1 MILSILSLYTLLPLP
16 GNTCVSKLPICVFFY
31 FPRWYYDK
39 CNEQGTKQV
48 TWVGQSTIFVYEMT
62 SVRSI
67 IEFSIESLT
76 SSFSKVFFMYELSFC
91 IICIICIIVCYGE
104 VKEILGAF
112 VFALSCP
119 DLIPVLE
126 LLWLRYEG
134 NKSFQMII
142 QFPQFSTR
150 SPLQQGRVIQG

>member
-1 MILSILSLYTLLPLP
+1 MTNVNIRMNKTSQLSWAINY
-16 GNTCVSKLPICVFFY
+16 ICVRDDFSQNQNQIFNRI
-31 FPRWYYDK
+31 F
-39 CNEQGTKQV
+39 NIFSLQGV
-48 TWVGQSTIFVYEMT
+48 CYI
-62 SVRSI
+62 
-67 IEFSIESLT
+67 
-76 SSFSKVFFMYELSFC
+76 YELSFC
-91 IICIICIIVCYGE
+91 IICIVFIIVCYGKM
-104 VKEILGAF
+104 KEILGAF

-150 SPLQQGRVIQG
+150 SPPCNRAELFKGKIGFSSYGQ

>member
-1 MILSILSLYTLLPLP
+1 MMTIMIRSSILSLYTLLPLP
-16 GNTCVSKLPICVFFY
+16 GNTCVSKLPICFF
-31 FPRWYYDK
+31 FISH
-39 CNEQGTKQV
+39 
-48 TWVGQSTIFVYEMT
+48 VGIMTNVNIRMNKTSHLSWAINYICVRDDFSRIHNRIFN
-62 SVRSI
+62 RI
-67 IEFSIESLT
+67 LC
-76 SSFSKVFFMYELSFC
+76 FFMYELSFC
-91 IICIICIIVCYGE
+91 IICIICIILCYGE